1 VSSPLPAPEKPKRP
15 TVLRIAGAP
24 KAARPAVAM
33 QELDLFSATGAAKA
47 KWAMRMY
54 AEVPAV
60 YAAVSRVASD
70 IASLPF
76 IITAGPKAD
85 DPALER
91 SALADLLDRPNP
103 LMGFSELV
111 EAIVI
116 YLETCGAAYVLMDT
130 LSPNLAAGTVK
141 ELWPLKPDEVT
152 PLVNQREVISGYR
165 YGGLASTKE
174 LPAEAVMP
182 FLYFDPVHPIG
193 GHLPPLV
200 AAQIPINAWGQ
211 ASTWNVA
218 FFENGAQPGLIV
230 TIPHQ
235 LEEGQRESLRREI
248 KNQWVGAKNAHRV
261 LVLDNFQ
268 GEVKTADNPHK
279 EMGFSELIKVARE
292 EICSAIGVPKAL
304 IGDTGGLNLAQVQEA
319 TTIYWTSQLV
329 PLAKRVERV
338 INRWLRPRVDEGS
351 WFHFDLSE
359 VKELQEDETAILERK
374 GQRIR
379 YGLATPNQ
387 ILEEDGASDLQYPD
401 GDQHYMDGTLVP
413 IPRPEPIAD
422 QDEDGAVPS
431 DQAGGDDDRPGE
443 QDEGDSRGS
452 SLHVVRSPDA
462 VEIER
467 TARWRRFDAR
477 LTTGEQKMLRVW
489 RPFLRT
495 LEREVMQA
503 VRKDPPV
510 LPARAEQDVTPL
522 VIPLPKPAEDY
533 MPERED
539 LFRAVLDKHGKVYEW
554 ILANFGE
561 AAVREISE
569 ALVFDA
575 GTPRVLALVNRD
587 RERIGDA
594 LFQLLADVRD
604 TLEAGLNQGE
614 TMKDLAG
621 RLHAQMGPARAMR
634 IARTEAMAAAN
645 SGTFE
650 GYQQT
655 GVEQHEWLS
664 ARDSRVRDTHRGA
677 DGQRRPVGEA
687 FSVGGSDLLFPGDP
701 AGPPGETVNCRC
713 TLMPVVL

>member
-1 VSSPLPAPEKPKRP
+1 
-15 TVLRIAGAP
+15 
-24 KAARPAVAM
+24 
-33 QELDLFSATGAAKA
+33 
-47 KWAMRMY
+47 MRMF

-76 IITAGPKAD
+76 TITAGPKAD
-85 DPALER
+85 DPERPR
-91 SALADLLDRPNP
+91 SALRDLLEQPNP
-103 LMGFSELV
+103 IMGFSELV
-111 EAIVI
+111 EAVVI

-130 LSPNLAAGTVK
+130 LSANLAAGSVK
-141 ELWPLKPDEVT
+141 ELWPLKPDEIT

-165 YGGLASTKE
+165 YGGLASTRE

-230 TIPHQ
+230 TIPHT
-235 LEEGQRESLRREI
+235 LDERERDALRREI

-268 GEVKTADNPHK
+268 GEIKTADNPHK
-279 EMGFSELIKVARE
+279 EMGFAELIKTARE

-304 IGDTGGLNLAQVQEA
+304 IGDTEGLNLAQVQEA
-319 TTIYWTSQLV
+319 TTVYWTSQVV
-329 PLAKRVERV
+329 PLCKRVERV
-338 INRWLRPRVDEGS
+338 VNRWLRPRIDEGS

-374 GQRIR
+374 AQRIR
-379 YGLATPNQ
+379 WGMATPNQ
-387 ILEEDGASDLQYPD
+387 ILEEDGASDLTYPE
-401 GDQHYMDGTLVP
+401 GDQHYMDGTVTPVP
-413 IPRPEPIAD
+413 GPLGEEVEPIAG
-422 QDEDGAVPS
+422 ETPS
-431 DQAGGDDDRPGE
+431 DQAVGGGDNETGE
-443 QDEGDSRGS
+443 SDQGDSRGS
-452 SLHVVRSPDA
+452 SLRVVRSPDP
-462 VEIER
+462 VEVSR
-467 TARWRRFDAR
+467 TARWRKFDVR
-477 LTTGEQKMLRVW
+477 LAGGERRMMRVW
-489 RPFLRT
+489 RPFLAGI
-495 LEREVMQA
+495 EREVMQR

-510 LPARAEQDVTPL
+510 MPARAEQEITPM

-533 MPERED
+533 MPEKDE
-539 LFRAVLDKHGKVYEW
+539 LIRAVLDKHGTVYEW

-561 AAVREISE
+561 AAVREMSQ

-594 LFQLLADVRD
+594 VFQMLSDVRD

-614 TMKDLAG
+614 TIKDLAA
-621 RLHAQMGPARAMR
+621 RIHAQVGPARAVR
-634 IARTEAMAAAN
+634 IARTEAIAAAN

-650 GYQQT
+650 GYKQT
-655 GVEQHEWLS
+655 GVEEHEWLS
-664 ARDSRVRDTHRGA
+664 ARDSKVRDTHRDA

-687 FSVGGSDLLFPGDP
+687 FNVGGFDLLFPGDP
-701 AGPPGETVNCRC
+701 GAPAGEIVNCRC
-713 TLMPVVL
+713 TLMPVVS